1 MNDLSIMTSTPHLEI
16 KTSNAGLFRKLQ
28 EPRTTRVPP
37 QDYSGLD
44 IKNLEQIEAKA
55 RDFEAVYLAEMM
67 KPLFESVEVDPL
79 FGGGKAEEIYR
90 GMMVQEYGKKIAE
103 TNSIG
108 LADFVKGELI
118 RIQQE
123 AQDGKQ

>member
-1 MNDLSIMTSTPHLEI
+1 MSNLSIMTSASHLKI
-16 KTSNAGLFRKLQ
+16 KTSGASLFEKLQ
-28 EPRTTRVPP
+28 EPRTTHVPP
-37 QDYSGLD
+37 QDYSALD
-44 IKNLEQIEAKA
+44 IKNLEQIETKA

-123 AQDGKQ
+123 AQHGKQ

>member
-1 MNDLSIMTSTPHLEI
+1 MSELSIMTSATGLGISKSE
-16 KTSNAGLFRKLQ
+16 TALFRKLQ
-28 EPRTTRVPP
+28 EQRTTQVPP
-37 QDYSGLD
+37 QDYSGLE

-67 KPLFESVEVDPL
+67 KPLFESVDVDPL
-79 FGGGKAEEIYR
+79 FGGGKSEEIFR

-123 AQDGKQ
+123 AQHGKR